1 MGVQTEPVAAKLKE
15 AAAALGAGVG
25 ALGNHE
31 VYEAG
36 PASGG
41 NEDLA
46 TAGLRAGIRCRGGR
60 EGGGGGSGDGS
71 RVLACPGFRLP
82 VDVVDFPCLSWKQ
95 GKFRLPLLVLVLRS
109 LLVLVPVSRLI

>member
-1 MGVQTEPVAAKLKE
+1 GAVAAKLKE
-15 AAAALGAGVG
+15 AASALGAGVG

-36 PASGG
+36 HASGG

-60 EGGGGGSGDGS
+60 EGGKAG
-71 RVLACPGFRLP
+71 
-82 VDVVDFPCLSWKQ
+82 VDA
-95 GKFRLPLLVLVLRS
+95 VLVVVAAADSGTAVKIIRGDVFPRTDS
-109 LLVLVPVSRLI
+109 LMNRWRRQRRRFSGPCSSWFPSPG